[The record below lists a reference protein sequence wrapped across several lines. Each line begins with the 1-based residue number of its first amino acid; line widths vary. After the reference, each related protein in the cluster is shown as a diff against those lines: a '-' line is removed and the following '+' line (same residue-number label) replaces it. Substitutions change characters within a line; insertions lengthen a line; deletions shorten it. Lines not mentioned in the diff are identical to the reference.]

1 MDNVSLA
8 SIRIDGGTQ
17 PRMSLYEDVV
27 QEYAETLQEGK
38 DFPPVVLFFD
48 GSDYWLADG
57 FHRFHAYSSASK
69 ESIPSEIKKGTRR
82 DAVLYSVGANAA
94 HGLRRTNQDKRQ
106 AVETLLQDEEWSKW
120 SDREIAGQCG
130 VHNDTV
136 SRIRRESLSK
146 SDSEPRTYTTRH
158 GTEATMNI
166 GQNQKEQKPDEPS
179 LETKSEPDFIEP
191 VANQHP
197 EQPEPKSEAPIEQT
211 ETTHQGENK
220 PHVLNNSG
228 ENEWYTPP
236 EIIASAR
243 CVMGSIDLDP
253 ASSDL
258 ANGFVEAEEYI
269 TEEEDGLEVSWEGSV
284 WLNPPYAQPLI
295 SHFIDKL
302 VNSKIKQA
310 CVLTNNGTDTKW
322 GQVLINHAS
331 AVCFIAGR
339 IKFIDKQGIP
349 SGAPLQGQMICYLGP
364 NAETFVKEFS
374 KHGQCLKGLFNE
386 R

>member
-1 MDNVSLA
+1 LITFARDSF
-8 SIRIDGGTQ
+8 
-17 PRMSLYEDVV
+17 
-27 QEYAETLQEGK
+27 YAC
-38 DFPPVVLFFD
+38 
-48 GSDYWLADG
+48 
-57 FHRFHAYSSASK
+57 SSAGCGFCFYGFCA
-69 ESIPSEIKKGTRR
+69 ICYTPIR
-82 DAVLYSVGANAA
+82 D
-94 HGLRRTNQDKRQ
+94 R
-106 AVETLLQDEEWSKW
+106 VEGPVICSQV
-120 SDREIAGQCG
+120 AGFFMPI
-130 VHNDTV
+130 H
-136 SRIRRESLSK
+136 SPSLSQ
-146 SDSEPRTYTTRH
+146 SYSEPRTYIARQCGVSNVFVSRLRGGSLLSVNSEDEQPTQRTYTTKH

>member
-1 MDNVSLA
+1 
-8 SIRIDGGTQ
+8 
-17 PRMSLYEDVV
+17 
-27 QEYAETLQEGK
+27 
-38 DFPPVVLFFD
+38 
-48 GSDYWLADG
+48 
-57 FHRFHAYSSASK
+57 
-69 ESIPSEIKKGTRR
+69 
-82 DAVLYSVGANAA
+82 
-94 HGLRRTNQDKRQ
+94 
-106 AVETLLQDEEWSKW
+106 
-120 SDREIAGQCG
+120 
-130 VHNDTV
+130 
-136 SRIRRESLSK
+136 
-146 SDSEPRTYTTRH
+146 
-158 GTEATMNI
+158 
-166 GQNQKEQKPDEPS
+166 
-179 LETKSEPDFIEP
+179 
-191 VANQHP
+191 
-197 EQPEPKSEAPIEQT
+197 
-211 ETTHQGENK
+211 
-220 PHVLNNSG
+220 
-228 ENEWYTPP
+228 
-236 EIIASAR
+236 
-243 CVMGSIDLDP
+243 MGSIDLDP